1 MANDTAYLGSQEYG
15 TSLSATPFSV
25 YNFAGLQTTTSSMM
39 AGVNH
44 LAAGHQSILVA
55 APTQGSIQL
64 WGCILA
70 TGGTEGDPLIVHIV
84 GQQGDGS
91 TKIYA
96 TTSCS
101 RQGPTTVRFPVP
113 LKFPEKAAVQ
123 IKIHNSKS
131 GTVHY
136 VTAFYS
142 TA

>member
-44 LAAGHQSILVA
+44 LAAGHQSVLVA
-55 APTQGSIQL
+55 APTQGAVQL
-64 WGCILA
+64 WGCVLA
-70 TGGTEGDPLIVHIV
+70 TGGTAGDPLIVHIV
-84 GQQGDGS
+84 DS
-91 TKIYA
+91 TGKIYA

-101 RQGPTTVRFPVP
+101 RQGPTPVRFPVP
-113 LKFPEKAAVQ
+113 LKFPEKAAVE
-123 IKIHNSKS
+123 IKLHNSKS